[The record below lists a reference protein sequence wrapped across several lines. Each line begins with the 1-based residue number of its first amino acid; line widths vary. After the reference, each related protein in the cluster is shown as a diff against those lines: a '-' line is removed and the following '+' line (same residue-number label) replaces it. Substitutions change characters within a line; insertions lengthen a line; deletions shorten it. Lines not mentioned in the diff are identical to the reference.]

1 MLYNIGEVMMM
12 KRNRKKV
19 TMSITLDEEV
29 KEKIDKLSKRLGIN
43 RSALLTLAFDYY
55 LEHRKI
61 IDTEL
66 FDEKLG
72 IVRMMIKKELEDM
85 VKKRNENI
93 DDVINEVVRVERKL
107 YRQIQEMEDGV

>member
-1 MLYNIGEVMMM
+1 MM

>member
-1 MLYNIGEVMMM
+1 M

-55 LEHRKI
+55 LEHRKV
-61 IDTEL
+61 IDAEL